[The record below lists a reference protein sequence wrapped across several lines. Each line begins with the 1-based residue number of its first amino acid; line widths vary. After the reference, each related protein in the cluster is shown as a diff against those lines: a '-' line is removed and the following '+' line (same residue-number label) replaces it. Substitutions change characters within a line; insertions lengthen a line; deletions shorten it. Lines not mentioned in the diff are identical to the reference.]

1 MRDTKKKK
9 KIYFNVPLNGNKR
22 KNYVMEAIEEMN
34 IAFMFNTKPI
44 PFYVDVMIYRSV
56 EYVGVLSAE
65 RDAGNNN
72 TLVETR
78 RNLIPVS
85 LPSANTMNKKQILNA
100 EKTFKEGE
108 CVICLTEPP
117 NVLFCNCG
125 HPCLCIECSK
135 KRKKFRKLSNL

>member
-1 MRDTKKKK
+1 MYQNYYFHVDLVFKTNKELPGYFDEYEIAAGLECEIPQKKN
-9 KIYFNVPLNGNKR
+9 YFNVPLNGNEI

-65 RDAGNNN
+65 RDARNNN

-85 LPSANTMNKKQILNA
+85 LPSANTMNKKQILN
-100 EKTFKEGE
+100 F
-108 CVICLTEPP
+108 
-117 NVLFCNCG
+117 
-125 HPCLCIECSK
+125 
-135 KRKKFRKLSNL
+135 